1 MKYKVFDVVE
11 LVNGNKATILDNS
24 KSNIYKV
31 EIVDAGGVRQ
41 ATKEIDETEI
51 KKSII
56 AK

>member
-31 EIVDAGGVRQ
+31 EIVNARGIRQ

-56 AK
+56 IK